1 MHLSHLSKIIT
12 GCAMPKRGSKIVWFT
27 KRRAQ
32 ELWLQKAYLNATA
45 TAFLLPPNATA
56 SP

>member
-1 MHLSHLSKIIT
+1 
-12 GCAMPKRGSKIVWFT
+12 MPKRGSKIVWFT

-45 TAFLLPPNATA
+45 FLLPPNATA

>member
-45 TAFLLPPNATA
+45 FLLPPNATA